1 MKYILYAFYFA
12 SHFVLSFAG
21 FIYAIHGNTWIGLGI
36 FFFFIIKFV
45 LMMPNVLEQV

>member
-21 FIYAIHGNTWIGLGI
+21 LNYAIHGNTWIGLGI
-36 FFFFIIKFV
+36 FFFFIIKF
-45 LMMPNVLEQV
+45 LMMMPDVMRSV